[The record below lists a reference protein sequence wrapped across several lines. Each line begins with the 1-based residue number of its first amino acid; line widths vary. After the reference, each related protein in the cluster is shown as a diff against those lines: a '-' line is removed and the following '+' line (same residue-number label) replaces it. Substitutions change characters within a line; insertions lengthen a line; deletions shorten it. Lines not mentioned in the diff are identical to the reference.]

1 MSDPRIPVTLITGFL
16 GSGKT
21 TLLVET
27 LRRPDFTRSAV
38 VINEFGEVPMDQLLL
53 GQYDGPTVVTAGGC
67 LCCGINGDVV
77 TTLLDLHARREKHH
91 FDHIIIETSG
101 LADPGPIL
109 APIIEA
115 PELTPL
121 LKVEG
126 VVTVVDALQG
136 LRELGRQR
144 VALKQV
150 AMADRIVLSKSDI
163 AAARAVTAL
172 EQKLGE
178 INGWAQRLIANHGQ
192 VDPAW
197 LLGAPTQA
205 LDFDFSEYDHDHH
218 DDDDDDDDDDD
229 HDHHHHHH
237 HDHDHDGIRSF
248 CLWLGEGRSH
258 PAVIRD
264 LRALLDRHGEHVL
277 RMKGILN
284 DNGEPV
290 VVHGVRRHM
299 HPPVPLPRWPDA
311 DRRSRL
317 VFITDQLEQ
326 AEVARLLSLA

>member
-1 MSDPRIPVTLITGFL
+1 MRDDRLPVTLITGFL

-67 LCCGINGDVV
+67 LCCGVGGDVE
-77 TTLLDLHARREKHH
+77 TTLLDLIGKREKHP

-109 APIIEA
+109 GPVIHS
-115 PELTPL
+115 PELNSL

-126 VVTVVDALQG
+126 VVAVVDALQG

-144 VALKQV
+144 VAIKQV

-163 AAARAVTAL
+163 AAPRAVTAL
-172 EQKLGE
+172 SEKLHE
-178 INGWAQRLIANHGQ
+178 INGWAPRLIASHGQ
-192 VDPAW
+192 VDPVW
-197 LLGAPTQA
+197 LLGTPAQA
-205 LDFDFSEYDHDHH
+205 RQIDYSEHLH
-218 DDDDDDDDDDD
+218 DDDDDDDD
-229 HDHHHHHH
+229 HHHHHDE

-248 CLWLGEGRSH
+248 CLWIDEV
-258 PAVIRD
+258 PETP
-264 LRALLDRHGEHVL
+264 ALLGKLRSFLNDHGERVL

-284 DNGEPV
+284 DNGSPI
-290 VVHGVRRHM
+290 VVHGVRQVM
-299 HPPVPLPRWPDA
+299 HPPAPLPGWPDA
-311 DRRSRL
+311 DQRSRL
-317 VFITDQLEQ
+317 VFITENMEQ
-326 AEVARLLSLA
+326 TEVSDFLF